1 MNKMQCSQTVKSLFV
16 MQSSSKNDSQKFWRT
31 AKARTRALWEW
42 PPLVSSWKV
51 FYVVAASMPV
61 EIPMFSTISVVLDNF
76 EVILNHKQHT
86 LTIRF
91 LFDVYGSYCYN
102 VLA

>member
-51 FYVVAASMPV
+51 FYVVQLVCQLKFQCFPLLVS
-61 EIPMFSTISVVLDNF
+61 L
-76 EVILNHKQHT
+76 
-86 LTIRF
+86 
-91 LFDVYGSYCYN
+91 G
-102 VLA
+102 